1 MTYTRIFR
9 SLALTALL
17 TAPAIP
23 VCAQTDTVVVAEQA
37 TVAVVNYS
45 DTLKLSL
52 QQCIDIALSESPTIK
67 VADLEI
73 VRSDYSKKETLA
85 QLLPTVS
92 FGGSYNR
99 MLAKQV
105 MYMNLDDMGG
115 FGGMGGGDSEG
126 GDDSSAAAAASE
138 KKGGDDGIK
147 MGLDNSYQLGFNAAV
162 PLIAPQLWQSLKL
175 SDSQIA
181 QTVEQARSSRLNL
194 VNSVKSAYYALLLAK
209 DSYKTVQ
216 QSYDMAKF
224 THDTYVKQQS
234 VGAASEY
241 DVLRTSVA
249 MKNIEPEL
257 TQAEIS
263 ISRAKLQLQILMG
276 MTPGNYNI
284 DALGQ
289 LADYEKTMYADVL
302 ALGDDYSAN
311 SQLVMNELQTKTL
324 EQSLKVQKMAWYP
337 TLSLSA
343 NYNWTSSS
351 NGNMLRNFRW
361 NPYSVLG
368 LTLNVPLFEGGARY
382 TRIKNAEV
390 AVTQAQLQRE
400 DLENSVAMQVDLAKE
415 NLLLNVKQIASCSE
429 SVGEAD
435 RAYDIMKRS
444 FDIGAASYLDMRDSE
459 LALTR
464 SRLAYYQAIYNYLI
478 AGSELELLLGTAV
491 K

>member
-1 MTYTRIFR
+1 MRISILTSLMAAMAMTA
-9 SLALTALL
+9 SAE
-17 TAPAIP
+17 
-23 VCAQTDTVVVAEQA
+23 TV
-37 TVAVVNYS
+37 TM
-45 DTLKLSL
+45 SL
-52 QQCIDIALSESPTIK
+52 QQCLDIALSESPTIK

-73 VRSDYSKKETLA
+73 TRSDYSKKETLA

-105 MYMNLDDMGG
+105 MYMNLGDMGG
-115 FGGMGGGDSEG
+115 FGGGAGDGETGGDSAP
-126 GDDSSAAAAASE
+126 AAE
-138 KKGGDDGIK
+138 ETETKKGGDDGIK
-147 MGLDNSYQLGFNAAV
+147 MGLDNSYQLGFSAAV

-181 QTVEQARSSRLNL
+181 QTVEQARASRLNL
-194 VNSVKSAYYALLLAK
+194 VSSVKSAYYALLLAK
-209 DSYKTVQ
+209 DSKRTVQ

-257 TQAEIS
+257 TQADIS

-276 MTPGNYNI
+276 MTPGDYDI
-284 DALGQ
+284 DVAGE
-289 LADYEKTMYADVL
+289 LADYEKTMYGDVL

-337 TLSLSA
+337 TLSLSGS
-343 NYNWTSSS
+343 YNWTSSS
-351 NGNMLRNFRW
+351 NGSPFKNFRW
-361 NPYSVLG
+361 NPYSVMG
-368 LTLNVPLFEGGARY
+368 LTLNIPLFEGGARY
-382 TRIKNAEV
+382 TRIKSAEV
-390 AVTQAQLQRE
+390 AVNQARLQRQ
-400 DLENSVAMQVDLAKE
+400 DLENSIAMQVDLAKE

-478 AGSELELLLGTAV
+478 AGTELELLLGTAV